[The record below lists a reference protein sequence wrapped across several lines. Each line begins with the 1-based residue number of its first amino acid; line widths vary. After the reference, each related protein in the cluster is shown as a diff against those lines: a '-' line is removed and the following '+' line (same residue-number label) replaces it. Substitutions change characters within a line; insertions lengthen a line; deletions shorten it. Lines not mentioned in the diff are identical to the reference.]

1 MNEWPTMTLHELAE
15 ALRANRIRASERKL
29 GQMILEGRFPFAIGT
44 DGVYIIFRA
53 AFYDWLENM
62 MKTKPIRI

>member
-15 ALRANRIRASERKL
+15 ALRANRIKTSERKL

-53 AFYDWLENM
+53 AF
-62 MKTKPIRI
+62 